1 MRTSVVISVAPARV
15 VGPGGTEVDF
25 GPRFARASVGTTGTK
40 GTDPGTT
47 PSPVDE
53 DFDLP
58 LSTKSRDCSCDFS
71 SLHALKIKK

>member
-1 MRTSVVISVAPARV
+1 MITSVAISVAPARV
-15 VGPGGTEVDF
+15 GEPGGAEVDF

-53 DFDLP
+53 DFVP
-58 LSTKSRDCSCDFS
+58 E
-71 SLHALKIKK
+71 